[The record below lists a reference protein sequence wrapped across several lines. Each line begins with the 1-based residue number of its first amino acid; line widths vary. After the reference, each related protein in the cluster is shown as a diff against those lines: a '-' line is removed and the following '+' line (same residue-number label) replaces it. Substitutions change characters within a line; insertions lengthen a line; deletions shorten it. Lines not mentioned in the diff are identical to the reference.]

1 MKNCTHP
8 LYNLLMVLFCYAV
21 WLPTYAQQPTN
32 QEKTVTGTVTDENDK
47 PLPGVNVLVKG
58 TTVGTVT
65 DVEGDYRLIAPGDAE
80 MLVLSSVGY
89 TSTEISIG
97 DRTVIDVSMDPNI
110 QSLSEVVVIGYGEVK
125 KANLTGSVAKI
136 TDQAIESR
144 PIADLGEAF
153 QGQLAGVR
161 AQSTSGRPGEA
172 PTIRIRGSNSING
185 NSEPLYVIDGVPRD
199 NMEDL
204 NPNDISSI
212 QILKDAAS
220 TSIYGARGG
229 NGVVLIETK
238 NGSGKPSIN
247 FQSYVGISQAERM
260 LDNMTGEEF
269 VAYNIYRRNVD
280 YLREGGSMSDPM
292 SERPVGQQIPDF
304 WLTQTDFVDWQDEVL
319 RNAPLQN
326 YSLSASASGD
336 MGSIFFSFGYLDQ
349 EGILIETGAKRI
361 NARLNASMNVNER
374 MRAGLNL
381 SVANAHQFGE
391 NGNTKDKAL
400 QWALNTSPL
409 MRLDQGTEAWGY
421 PTDVGATPV
430 NVVERLRRTT
440 EDNKDTRI
448 LASLWG
454 EYDIIDGLTFRSQYS
469 NAYDATIFEYF
480 LPADVNYGRPSLG
493 RAYSYK
499 TTEWTVQNTLTYDKT
514 LEDHHVNVLLG
525 QAATQED
532 YLRIRAQATD
542 YPYET
547 IETLNVA
554 TTPTRGDS
562 EKYTYSTASYFGRI
576 SYDFRDKYLLTA
588 SVRRDGS
595 SRFGT
600 NQKWGLFPALTA
612 GWKLSEEPFMQG
624 ANWITLLKPRVSWGK
639 SGNDRIG
646 NYQSLA
652 LLTTGATTS
661 WGGNIVP
668 GVAPANIPNPDLK
681 WEATRSVDV
690 GLDFNGFNNR
700 LQLSADYYVNTTQDL
715 LFNVTIPNTNGFG
728 SYLTNLGSV
737 QNRGWELD
745 VTTYNVSGNFNW
757 STSFNLAR
765 NRNEVLDMGDL
776 DEIITSGG
784 FGSYFL
790 TEVGGPISQFYALE
804 TDGLLMPE
812 DFDAEGNATVPIIAG
827 QEEGGNKFIDQ
838 DGDGMINSNDY
849 VGRGSNLPDL
859 IYGVTNRLSY
869 KNLSLSVL
877 IQGQVGGEIE
887 WLGARGLDGVWGG
900 QNVLA
905 RWLRSYK
912 PDFEALYGPGENP
925 IPTEYIE
932 EHGIDMSWDGRTRY
946 PYGAN
951 DDNSDDRIYST
962 TFLRV
967 KNITLSYN
975 VPSRIL
981 DKVTL
986 GAARIYVSLDNL
998 KTFSDYPSYTLESNT
1013 RGNNT
1018 TRMGLDYITY
1028 PLSRRAVVGVNVTF

>member
-1 MKNCTHP
+1 MNICTS
-8 LYNLLMVLFCYAV
+8 LFRNLLSVLLCCGV
-21 WLPTYAQQPTN
+21 LSQTYAQQ
-32 QEKTVTGTVTDENDK
+32 KTITGQVTDENNES
-47 PLPGVNVLVKG
+47 LPGVNVLVKNS
-58 TTVGTVT
+58 TLGTVT
-65 DVEGDYRLIAPGDAE
+65 DMDGNYRLNAPNDAE
-80 MLVLSSVGY
+80 TLVFSSIGY
-89 TSTEISIG
+89 TTQEAPL
-97 DRTVIDVSMDPNI
+97 DNRTVVDVSMAPNV
-110 QSLSEVVVIGYGEVK
+110 QSLSEVVVIGDGEVK
-125 KANLTGSVAKI
+125 KANLTGSIAKI
-136 TDQAIESR
+136 TDRAIEDR
-144 PIADLGEAF
+144 PVANLGEAF

-172 PTIRIRGSNSING
+172 PTIRIRGANSING

-199 NMEDL
+199 NMADL
-204 NPNDISSI
+204 NPNDIASI

-238 NGSGKPSIN
+238 NGSGKPSIS
-247 FQSYVGISQAERM
+247 FQSYVGISQAEKM
-260 LDNMTGEEF
+260 LDNMNGEEF

-292 SERPVGQQIPDF
+292 ADRPVEQQIPDF
-304 WLTQTDFVDWQDEVL
+304 WLTQTDFTNWQDEVL

-336 MGSIFFSFGYLDQ
+336 LGSIFFSLGYLDQ
-349 EGILIETGAKRI
+349 EGILIETGAERL
-361 NARLNASMNVNER
+361 NARLNASMNINER

-381 SVANAHQFGE
+381 SVASAYQYGE

-409 MRLDQGTEAWGY
+409 MRLDEGTEEWGY

-430 NVVERLRRTT
+430 NVVERLRGTT
-440 EDNKDTRI
+440 EENRDTRI

-454 EYDIIDGLTFRSQYS
+454 EYDILDGLTFRSQLS
-469 NAYDATIFEYF
+469 QSYDATMQEYF
-480 LPADVNYGRPSLG
+480 LPANINNG
-493 RAYSYK
+493 RATTGRARSWA
-499 TTEWTVQNTLTYDKT
+499 TTEWTIQNTLTYDKSFN
-514 LEDHHVNVLLG
+514 DHHINALLG
-525 QAATQED
+525 QAATEQN
-532 YLRIRAQATD
+532 YFRVRADATG

-562 EKYTYSTASYFGRI
+562 EKNTYTTASYFGRI
-576 SYDFRDKYLLTA
+576 SYDFQDKYLFTA

-595 SRFGT
+595 SRFGADR
-600 NQKWGLFPALTA
+600 QWGLFPALTA
-612 GWKLSEEPFMQG
+612 GWKISEEPFMQG
-624 ANWITLLKPRVSWGK
+624 VTWVDLLKPRISWGK

-646 NYQSLA
+646 NYQALA
-652 LLTTGATTS
+652 LLTTDATTS
-661 WGGNIVP
+661 WGGSIAP
-668 GVAPANIPNPDLK
+668 GVAPDNIPNPDLQ

-690 GLDFNGFNNR
+690 GLDFNGFDNR

-737 QNRGWELD
+737 ENRGWELD
-745 VTTYNVSGNFNW
+745 VTTYNVNGNFNW

-765 NRNEVLDMGDL
+765 NRNKVLDMGGIE
-776 DEIITSGG
+776 EIISSGG

-790 TEVGGPISQFYALE
+790 TEVGGPISQFYALV
-804 TDGLLMPE
+804 TDGLLLPE
-812 DFDAEGNATVPIIAG
+812 DFDAEGNATVPVITG
-827 QEEGGNKFIDQ
+827 QEEGGHKFIDQ

-887 WLGARGLDGVWGG
+887 WLGSRGFDGVWGG
-900 QNVLA
+900 NNVLS
-905 RWLRSYK
+905 RWVRSYK

-932 EHGIDMSWDGRTRY
+932 KHGIDMSWDGRTRY
-946 PYGAN
+946 PYGAD

-998 KTFSDYPSYTLESNT
+998 KTFSDYPAYTLESNT
-1013 RGNNT
+1013 YGDNT
-1018 TRMGLDYITY
+1018 QQMGLDYITY
-1028 PLSRRAVVGVNVTF
+1028 PLSRRAVVGLNVTF